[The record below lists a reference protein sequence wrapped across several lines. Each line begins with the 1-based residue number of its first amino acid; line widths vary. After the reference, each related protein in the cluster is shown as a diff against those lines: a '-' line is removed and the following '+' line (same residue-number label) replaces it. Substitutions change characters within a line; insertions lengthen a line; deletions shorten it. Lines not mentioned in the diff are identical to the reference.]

1 MGSMAALLDDMAFF
15 GPSAPQEVKRAIA
28 VLAKTSAE
36 TLQKTLFLVV
46 NYLHGDELDSERFTK
61 EYEETELDRSTAII
75 LFTGLY
81 SLFRLAIR
89 KRVKPQKFQ
98 HDLGDL
104 KVPKDM
110 ITDITKTFSSW

>member
-1 MGSMAALLDDMAFF
+1 MASMAALLDDMSFF
-15 GPSAPQEVKRAIA
+15 GPTPPPEVKRAVSI
-28 VLAKTSAE
+28 LTKTSND

-46 NYLHGDELDSERFTK
+46 NYLSGNEVDSERFTK
-61 EYEETELDRSTAII
+61 EYEETELDRSSAVC
-75 LFTGLY
+75 LFTGIY

-98 HDLGDL
+98 HDLGEL

-110 ITDITKTFSSW
+110 ITEITKTFTSW